1 MGVGVEQVKRD
12 GGADVW
18 PSARNHGSGPV
29 NGAESTNDATAAP
42 CVERVAEASL
52 PTEFAAFRLRAYRA
66 RNGKEHIALFLGLDA
81 VTDEPPLVRVHSECL
96 TGDALFSQRCD
107 CGPQL
112 HESMRRV
119 GEAGRGAIVYL
130 RQEGRGIGL
139 LNKIRAYALQ
149 DQGDDTVDANRH
161 LGFPD
166 DGRDY
171 LPAVAILEDLGI
183 HRLRLMTNNPRKVKA
198 LTQAGIEIV
207 ERIPLVVGRNPHNR
221 RYLATKAT
229 RLGHLIDLKP
239 E

>member
-1 MGVGVEQVKRD
+1 M
-12 GGADVW
+12 
-18 PSARNHGSGPV
+18 
-29 NGAESTNDATAAP
+29 NGAKSACDVPAALRI
-42 CVERVAEASL
+42 ERIAEASL
-52 PTEFAAFRLRAYRA
+52 PTEFAEFRLRAYRA
-66 RNGKEHIALFLGLDA
+66 GNGKEHVALFLGLDKGN
-81 VTDEPPLVRVHSECL
+81 DPPLVRVHSECL

-119 GEAGRGAIVYL
+119 GAAGRGAIVYL

-183 HRLRLMTNNPRKVKA
+183 RHLRLMTNNPRKVRA

-207 ERIPLVVGRNPHNR
+207 ERVPLVVGRNPHNL
-221 RYLATKAT
+221 RYLATKAA
-229 RLGHLIDLKP
+229 RLGHLIDIEP